1 MARMLEVAAAL
12 GPPVMTLTV
21 EQANRRTIRLYRKM
35 GFRTV
40 REQMRPANRCF
51 AAAPE
56 CSMERTTTNSI
67 SNVVY

>member
-12 GPPVMTLTV
+12 GPPVMPLTA
-21 EQANRRTIRLYRKM
+21 ELANRRTIRLYRKM

-40 REQMRPANRCF
+40 REQMRPANRWF
-51 AAAPE
+51 AAEPE
-56 CSMERTTTNSI
+56 CSMERTTTNLI